1 MLDEQKA
8 AAIETLNKWLA
19 EHGVPD
25 ASTTPDD
32 WNINPFEDALL
43 FARAERRPS
52 NRLSFVRGEV
62 VFAFSPSTTSFD
74 EGYAQLGHPEGPLA
88 TAWALESMN

>member
-1 MLDEQKA
+1 MTDEQKA

-19 EHGVPD
+19 EHGVP
-25 ASTTPDD
+25 ASNTTPDD

-43 FARAERRPS
+43 FAPAGQRRS
-52 NRLSFVRGEV
+52 NRLYFVRGEV
-62 VFAFSPSTTSFD
+62 VSAFSPSTTSFD

-88 TAWALESMN
+88 TA

>member
-1 MLDEQKA
+1 MPDEQKA
-8 AAIETLNKWLA
+8 VATETLNKWLA

-25 ASTTPDD
+25 AHTTPDD

-43 FARAERRPS
+43 FAPAGQRRS
-52 NRLSFVRGEV
+52 NRLYFVRGDV
-62 VFAFSPSTTSFD
+62 VSAFSPSTTSFD

-88 TAWALESMN
+88 TA